1 MPTINF
7 KKKQIYTRGVV
18 KKKRD
23 SAKKGG
29 EMGPA
34 CGVIKNR
41 VRECRINMW
50 VWLSD

>member
-23 SAKKGG
+23 SAKKRGG
-29 EMGPA
+29 DGP
-34 CGVIKNR
+34 GVWCDQKQS
-41 VRECRINMW
+41 VDAE
-50 VWLSD
+50 